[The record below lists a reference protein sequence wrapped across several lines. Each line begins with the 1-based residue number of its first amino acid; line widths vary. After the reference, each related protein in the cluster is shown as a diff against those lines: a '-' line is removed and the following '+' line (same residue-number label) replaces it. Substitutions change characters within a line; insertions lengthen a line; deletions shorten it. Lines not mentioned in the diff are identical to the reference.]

1 MAPDP
6 VAGNYRYFLSITTR
20 WMDNDVYGHINNVTY
35 GRIDLAGAGLVDLS
49 HRGYH
54 APGHRDVA
62 HERLAAEPVDEGS
75 VADDEFICHIPNVR

>member
-1 MAPDP
+1 MGVQVDETGRDEQA
-6 VAGNYRYFLSITTR
+6 
-20 WMDNDVYGHINNVTY
+20 